1 MRMRCFLR
9 PLVPAF
15 VLFWA
20 HHSLAF
26 PLQIEGARL
35 QVASAVSS
43 PTIAI
48 PAGSK
53 VAVALTRPVWAKTA
67 KAGDPLYLQTIFPVT
82 AGDHVGIPAGTYVE
96 GVIDSIVSP
105 TRKTSR
111 AEISVHFTKIIF
123 ANGYT
128 TVLSGPDAHGAAG
141 TSGSAA
147 SQKAPDRRPDATP
160 DTGLGTM
167 LSLVTVQVSQNNDIL
182 LDNGSQIEM
191 TLEAPLVLDASRVA
205 QAIPL
210 SQAPKPGQFKPATLC
225 RATAGDPG
233 SPGTPDTVIP
243 GTPGTPPTVIASG
256 IEGVPDTVIPGTP
269 ATPPTVIPGMS
280 GTPSTPG
287 TTCPAPPLVVSST
300 PETLTVR
307 QNPSASPA
315 AKK

>member
-1 MRMRCFLR
+1 MRMSCFLR
-9 PLVPAF
+9 PLLPAF
-15 VLFWA
+15 VLFLA
-20 HHSLAF
+20 HPSLAF
-26 PLQIEGARL
+26 PLQMEGARL
-35 QVASAVSS
+35 QVAAAVSP

-53 VAVALTRPVWAKTA
+53 VAVALTRAVWAKTA

-82 AGDHVGIPAGTYVE
+82 AADHVGIPAGTYVE
-96 GVIDSIVSP
+96 GVIDSIVQP

-111 AEISVHFTKIIF
+111 AEIGVHFTKIIF

-128 TVLSGPDAHGAAG
+128 IVLSGPDAHSAGG
-141 TSGSAA
+141 TSGSAT
-147 SQKAPDRRPDATP
+147 SEKAPSIGPDGAP
-160 DTGLGTM
+160 DTGLETT

-225 RATAGDPG
+225 RPIAGDPG

-243 GTPGTPPTVIASG
+243 GTPGTPPTVISSG

-269 ATPPTVIPGMS
+269 GTPPTVIPGMP
-280 GTPSTPG
+280 GTPSTPD
-287 TTCPAPPLVVSST
+287 TVCPAPPLVVSST
-300 PETLTVR
+300 PETLTVK
-307 QNPSASPA
+307 QNPSAPQA